1 MRNLENKTSPV
12 EFGIS
17 KLSIIPVRK
26 SSAETSEM
34 VTQILFG
41 EYFEVLEEEEKWCR
55 VRLAF
60 DGYEGWV
67 DKKMITP
74 LSIDAADKLMSEQP
88 AVTTASFNIVQPKHS
103 YHNFLIVAGSSLPFF
118 NSDDNTFNIG
128 DATYSLHGNNIA
140 ERRSDIRSALIEYG
154 MNYFNAPYLWGGRS
168 PFGIDCS
175 GLVQNLYKMCGIT
188 IPRDASE
195 QVKMGE
201 PFLFVEEALPGDLAF
216 FDNEEGAITHVGLIW
231 EKGRIIHASGQVR
244 IDKVD
249 HNGIFNVDTRQY
261 SHKLRVIKR
270 IIQD

>member
-1 MRNLENKTSPV
+1 
-12 EFGIS
+12 
-17 KLSIIPVRK
+17 
-26 SSAETSEM
+26 M

-41 EYFEVLEEEEKWCR
+41 EYFEVLEEAEKWCR
-55 VRLAF
+55 VKLAF

-74 LSIDAADKLMSEQP
+74 LPIDIADKLKTEIP
-88 AVTTASFNIVQPKHS
+88 AVTTASFNIVQSKNS

-118 NSDDNTFNIG
+118 NPADNTFKIG
-128 DATYSLHGNNIA
+128 DSTYVLHGNNLA
-140 ERRSDIRSALIEYG
+140 AHPSVIRSALVEYG

-195 QVKMGE
+195 QVKTGE
-201 PFLFVEEALPGDLAF
+201 FFSFVEEALPGDLAF

-244 IDKVD
+244 IDRID
-249 HNGIFNVDTRQY
+249 HNGIFNVDTKQY
-261 SHKLRVIKR
+261 SHKLRIIKR
-270 IIQD
+270 IIPV